1 MYRIPSTLNGD
12 LDYTQSLIDQFKT
25 GEIQAGQL
33 KSNRVP
39 MGIYE
44 QRKNQHYMLRLR
56 CAGGLVTPEQ
66 LAKIAFVG
74 HQLSTSHLHV
84 TTRQEIQIHNV
95 DIEDAIPALKKLEKV
110 GISSAGGGG
119 NTVRNM
125 MVDDRSGLTADEEFD
140 VYPYVEELTSRLIA
154 EKDSFTM
161 PRKYKVA
168 IDTSVATAN
177 YSYIADLGLQARIK
191 DGQRGFRVLIA
202 GSAASNAHTGWEV
215 FDFLPEKDLYRAAKA
230 LKNWFHKYGNR
241 RNRHK
246 ARMRYVFYKY
256 GTEEAK
262 RLYLE
267 EFEELKKDG
276 SIDFEASALPLE
288 HHKPSF
294 SPLGEKEV
302 KSEERRVKNS
312 NPLGVPADL
321 QSDGKQGTSKNEIID
336 VEAFETWKRRYAHK
350 QTNAEGLKENLWYA
364 YIPLRHGNNSTD
376 FFAEVAEYLGNYGND
391 VIRFT
396 KKEQIQVRN
405 IPEEYLTN
413 IYAFFKKLG
422 VYQIDY
428 PVVVTNLTCCT
439 GADTCRL
446 GICLPKGAI
455 DGIAKQLLDSDLNL
469 DAIPDFELRMN
480 GCTNICALATWGD
493 LGFSGRV
500 GRVGDDPYPAYT
512 IWLPVKG
519 KHEIDL
525 QQGYIAA
532 KKIPA
537 FVEDYLRDV
546 IAEQANYADYYEY
559 VAKRGVNIVKDLIA
573 KYKEVAPYS
582 EKPDTFFDFGDDEKF
597 SLIKYGK
604 AECSAGLFDIIEI
617 DQDTIR
623 EKRKEV
629 EQLLENTPQG
639 VPADLQSAG
648 KQAISGGSKVPADL
662 KSDGKQGTSKIE
674 KLLHDIVFSEN
685 RMLLVTRGLDPRTDE
700 DVYQGFEKEFIAA
713 GIIPQKFKVLTEKAR
728 NNESLISEK
737 PLIDELADLLND
749 LYQNM
754 DDSLQFKL
762 PAAQSPTDNTDNTDS
777 KEKSAESAKSARPK
791 NGSEKEEKSVS
802 SVKSVG
808 QKTGSEKEEKS
819 VSSVKSVG
827 QKNTSEKEQKSVS
840 SVKSARQKNTS
851 EKEQKSSAGEPEAIS
866 PDVKKDFRGVMCP
879 MNFVKTKIALTPM
892 QSGQILE
899 ILLDDGAPIENVP
912 GSVKNEGH
920 TILSTE
926 KVENYWKVLIKKK

>member
-12 LDYTQSLIDQFKT
+12 LDYTQSLIDQFKA

-84 TTRQEIQIHNV
+84 TTRQEIQIHNI

-276 SIDFEASALPLE
+276 SIDFEAPALPLE
-288 HHKPSF
+288 HHKPNF
-294 SPLGEKEV
+294 
-302 KSEERRVKNS
+302 
-312 NPLGVPADL
+312 PALKAPTD
-321 QSDGKQGTSKNEIID
+321 
-336 VEAFETWKRRYAHK
+336 FETWKRRYAHK

-455 DGIAKQLLDSDLNL
+455 DGIAKQLLNSDLNL

-512 IWLPVKG
+512 VWLPTKG

-559 VAKRGVNIVKDLIA
+559 VAKRGVNIVKELIA
-573 KYKEVAPYS
+573 KYKEIAPYS
-582 EKPDTFFDFGDDEKF
+582 EEPDTFFDFGDDEKF

-629 EQLLENTPQG
+629 EQLLSE
-639 VPADLQSAG
+639 G
-648 KQAISGGSKVPADL
+648 KQDTA
-662 KSDGKQGTSKIE
+662 KIE

-685 RMLLVTRGLDPRTDE
+685 RMLLVTRGLDPRTDD
-700 DVYQGFEKEFIAA
+700 DVYNGFEKEFIAA
-713 GIIPQKFKVLTEKAR
+713 GIIPQKFKILTNKAR
-728 NNESLISEK
+728 SNESLMAEK

-762 PAAQSPTDNTDNTDS
+762 PAVQNPTDNTDNTDS
-777 KEKSAESAKSARPK
+777 KEKSA
-791 NGSEKEEKSVS
+791 
-802 SVKSVG
+802 G
-808 QKTGSEKEEKS
+808 QKNRSEKEEKS

-827 QKNTSEKEQKSVS
+827 QKNTNE
-840 SVKSARQKNTS
+840 N
-851 EKEQKSSAGEPEAIS
+851 EQKSSAGEPEAIS

>member
-12 LDYTQSLIDQFKT
+12 LDYTQSLIDQFKA

-276 SIDFEASALPLE
+276 SIDFEAPALPLE
-288 HHKPSF
+288 HHKPGF
-294 SPLGEKEV
+294 
-302 KSEERRVKNS
+302 
-312 NPLGVPADL
+312 PALKAPTD
-321 QSDGKQGTSKNEIID
+321 
-336 VEAFETWKRRYAHK
+336 FETWKRRYAHK

-455 DGIAKQLLDSDLNL
+455 DGIAKQLLNSNLNL

-546 IAEQANYADYYEY
+546 IAEQANYADYYDY

-573 KYKEVAPYS
+573 KYKEIAPYS
-582 EKPDTFFDFGDDEKF
+582 EEPDTFFDFGDDEKF

-629 EQLLENTPQG
+629 EQLLGNTPQG
-639 VPADLQSAG
+639 VPADLQS
-648 KQAISGGSKVPADL
+648 
-662 KSDGKQGTSKIE
+662 DGKQETSKIE

-685 RMLLVTRGLDPRTDE
+685 RMLLVTRGLDPRTDD
-700 DVYQGFEKEFIAA
+700 DVYNGFEKEFIAA
-713 GIIPQKFKVLTEKAR
+713 GIIPQKFKVLTDKAR
-728 NNESLISEK
+728 NSESLIAEK
-737 PLIDELADLLND
+737 PLIDELANLLND

-762 PAAQSPTDNTDNTDS
+762 PAVQSPTDFTDNTNS
-777 KEKSAESAKSARPK
+777 KEKSVESNSDEEKSAESARLK
-791 NGSEKEEKSVS
+791 NRSENEEESVS

-808 QKTGSEKEEKS
+808 QKSRSE
-819 VSSVKSVG
+819 
-827 QKNTSEKEQKSVS
+827 N
-840 SVKSARQKNTS
+840 
-851 EKEQKSSAGEPEAIS
+851 EQKSSAGEPEAIS

-926 KVENYWKVLIKKK
+926 KVENYWKVLIRKK

>member
-12 LDYTQSLIDQFKT
+12 LDYTQSLIDQFKA

-276 SIDFEASALPLE
+276 SIDFEAPALPLE

-294 SPLGEKEV
+294 SPLDA
-302 KSEERRVKNS
+302 
-312 NPLGVPADL
+312 PTD
-321 QSDGKQGTSKNEIID
+321 
-336 VEAFETWKRRYAHK
+336 FETWKRRYAHK

-455 DGIAKQLLDSDLNL
+455 DGIAKQLLNSNLNL

-582 EKPDTFFDFGDDEKF
+582 EEPDTFFDFGDDEKF

-629 EQLLENTPQG
+629 EQLE
-639 VPADLQSAG
+639 D
-648 KQAISGGSKVPADL
+648 
-662 KSDGKQGTSKIE
+662 TSKIE

-713 GIIPQKFKVLTEKAR
+713 GIIPQKFKVLTDKAR
-728 NNESLISEK
+728 NNESLTAEK
-737 PLIDELADLLND
+737 ALIDELAQLLND

-762 PAAQSPTDNTDNTDS
+762 PAAQSPTDNTENTDS
-777 KEKSAESAKSARPK
+777 KEKSAESAKSAR
-791 NGSEKEEKSVS
+791 
-802 SVKSVG
+802 
-808 QKTGSEKEEKS
+808 
-819 VSSVKSVG
+819 
-827 QKNTSEKEQKSVS
+827 QKNTSE
-840 SVKSARQKNTS
+840 N
-851 EKEQKSSAGEPEAIS
+851 EQKSSAGEPEAVS

>member
-12 LDYTQSLIDQFKT
+12 LDYTQSLIDQFKA

-276 SIDFEASALPLE
+276 SIDFEAPALPLE
-288 HHKPSF
+288 HHKPNF
-294 SPLGEKEV
+294 
-302 KSEERRVKNS
+302 
-312 NPLGVPADL
+312 PALKAPTD
-321 QSDGKQGTSKNEIID
+321 
-336 VEAFETWKRRYAHK
+336 FETWKRRYAHK

-455 DGIAKQLLDSDLNL
+455 DGIAKQLLNSNLNL

-546 IAEQANYADYYEY
+546 IAEQANYADYYDY

-582 EKPDTFFDFGDDEKF
+582 EEPDTFFDFGDDEKF

-629 EQLLENTPQG
+629 ELLMGNIPQG
-639 VPADLQSAG
+639 VPADLQSDG
-648 KQAISGGSKVPADL
+648 KQA
-662 KSDGKQGTSKIE
+662 TSKIE

-700 DVYQGFEKEFIAA
+700 DVYNGFEKEFIAA
-713 GIIPQKFKVLTEKAR
+713 GIIPQKFKVLTDKAR
-728 NNESLISEK
+728 NNESLIEQK

-762 PAAQSPTDNTDNTDS
+762 PA
-777 KEKSAESAKSARPK
+777 EKTPVEQFS
-791 NGSEKEEKSVS
+791 EEKAPA
-802 SVKSVG
+802 
-808 QKTGSEKEEKS
+808 EKASAAEETETI
-819 VSSVKSVG
+819 V
-827 QKNTSEKEQKSVS
+827 
-840 SVKSARQKNTS
+840 
-851 EKEQKSSAGEPEAIS
+851 

>member
-12 LDYTQSLIDQFKT
+12 LDYTQSLIDQFKA

-56 CAGGLVTPEQ
+56 CAGGLVTPKQ

-119 NTVRNM
+119 NTIRNM

-267 EFEELKKDG
+267 EFKELKKDG
-276 SIDFEASALPLE
+276 SIDFEAPALPLE
-288 HHKPSF
+288 HHKPNF
-294 SPLGEKEV
+294 PPLKA
-302 KSEERRVKNS
+302 
-312 NPLGVPADL
+312 PTD
-321 QSDGKQGTSKNEIID
+321 
-336 VEAFETWKRRYAHK
+336 FETWKRRYAHK

-455 DGIAKQLLDSDLNL
+455 DGIAKQLLNSNLNL

-546 IAEQANYADYYEY
+546 IAEQANYADYYDY

-582 EKPDTFFDFGDDEKF
+582 EEPDTFFDFGDDEKF

-629 EQLLENTPQG
+629 ELLMKNIPQG
-639 VPADLQSAG
+639 VSADLQADG
-648 KQAISGGSKVPADL
+648 KQA
-662 KSDGKQGTSKIE
+662 TSKIE

-700 DVYQGFEKEFIAA
+700 DVYNGFEKEFIAA
-713 GIIPQKFKVLTEKAR
+713 GIIPQKFKVLTDKAR
-728 NNESLISEK
+728 NNESLIEQK

-762 PAAQSPTDNTDNTDS
+762 PA
-777 KEKSAESAKSARPK
+777 EKTPVEQVA
-791 NGSEKEEKSVS
+791 EEK
-802 SVKSVG
+802 
-808 QKTGSEKEEKS
+808 TAEEKAPAEQ
-819 VSSVKSVG
+819 VSE
-827 QKNTSEKEQKSVS
+827 EKAPAEKA
-840 SVKSARQKNTS
+840 SAAEET
-851 EKEQKSSAGEPEAIS
+851 ETIV

>member
-12 LDYTQSLIDQFKT
+12 LDYTQSLIDQFKA

-276 SIDFEASALPLE
+276 SIDFEAPALPLE
-288 HHKPSF
+288 HHKPNF
-294 SPLGEKEV
+294 
-302 KSEERRVKNS
+302 
-312 NPLGVPADL
+312 PALKAPTD
-321 QSDGKQGTSKNEIID
+321 
-336 VEAFETWKRRYAHK
+336 FETWKRRYAHK

-428 PVVVTNLTCCT
+428 PVAVTNLTCCT

-455 DGIAKQLLDSDLNL
+455 DGIAKQLLNSNLNL

-500 GRVGDDPYPAYT
+500 GRVCDDPYPAYT
-512 IWLPVKG
+512 SWLPVKG

-546 IAEQANYADYYEY
+546 IAEQANYADYYDY
-559 VAKRGVNIVKDLIA
+559 VAKRGVNIVKELIA

-582 EKPDTFFDFGDDEKF
+582 EEPDTFFDFGDDEKF

-629 EQLLENTPQG
+629 ELLMGNTPQG
-639 VPADLQSAG
+639 VPADLQSDG
-648 KQAISGGSKVPADL
+648 KQA
-662 KSDGKQGTSKIE
+662 TSKIE

-700 DVYQGFEKEFIAA
+700 DVYNGFEKEFIAA
-713 GIIPQKFKVLTEKAR
+713 GIIPQKFKVLTDKAR
-728 NNESLISEK
+728 NNESLIEQK

-762 PAAQSPTDNTDNTDS
+762 TA
-777 KEKSAESAKSARPK
+777 EKTPVEQVT
-791 NGSEKEEKSVS
+791 EEKNA
-802 SVKSVG
+802 
-808 QKTGSEKEEKS
+808 EEKAPAEQ
-819 VSSVKSVG
+819 VSE
-827 QKNTSEKEQKSVS
+827 EKAPAEKA
-840 SVKSARQKNTS
+840 SAAEET
-851 EKEQKSSAGEPEAIS
+851 ETIV

>member
-12 LDYTQSLIDQFKT
+12 LDYTQSLIDQFKA
-25 GEIQAGQL
+25 GEIPAGQL

-276 SIDFEASALPLE
+276 SIDFKAPALPLE
-288 HHKPSF
+288 HHKPNF
-294 SPLGEKEV
+294 PPLKA
-302 KSEERRVKNS
+302 
-312 NPLGVPADL
+312 PTD
-321 QSDGKQGTSKNEIID
+321 
-336 VEAFETWKRRYAHK
+336 FETWKRRYAHK

-376 FFAEVAEYLGNYGND
+376 FFAEVAEYLCNYGND

-428 PVVVTNLTCCT
+428 PVVVTNLICCT

-455 DGIAKQLLDSDLNL
+455 DGIAKQLLNSNLNL

-500 GRVGDDPYPAYT
+500 GRVGDAPYPAYT

-546 IAEQANYADYYEY
+546 IAEQVNYADYYDY

-582 EKPDTFFDFGDDEKF
+582 EEPDTFFDFGDDEKF

-629 EQLLENTPQG
+629 ELLMGNTPQG
-639 VPADLQSAG
+639 VPADLQSDG
-648 KQAISGGSKVPADL
+648 KQA
-662 KSDGKQGTSKIE
+662 TSKIE

-700 DVYQGFEKEFIAA
+700 DVYNGFEKEFIAA
-713 GIIPQKFKVLTEKAR
+713 GIIPQKFKVLTDKAR
-728 NNESLISEK
+728 NNESLIEQK

-762 PAAQSPTDNTDNTDS
+762 PA
-777 KEKSAESAKSARPK
+777 EKTPVEQIA
-791 NGSEKEEKSVS
+791 EEKAA
-802 SVKSVG
+802 
-808 QKTGSEKEEKS
+808 EEKAPAEQ
-819 VSSVKSVG
+819 VSE
-827 QKNTSEKEQKSVS
+827 EKAPAEKA
-840 SVKSARQKNTS
+840 SAAEET
-851 EKEQKSSAGEPEAIS
+851 ETIV

>member
-12 LDYTQSLIDQFKT
+12 LDYTQSLIDQFKA

-276 SIDFEASALPLE
+276 SIDFEAPALPLE
-288 HHKPSF
+288 HHKPNF
-294 SPLGEKEV
+294 
-302 KSEERRVKNS
+302 
-312 NPLGVPADL
+312 PALNASTD
-321 QSDGKQGTSKNEIID
+321 
-336 VEAFETWKRRYAHK
+336 FETWKRRYAHK

-455 DGIAKQLLDSDLNL
+455 DGIAKQLLNSDLNL

-546 IAEQANYADYYEY
+546 IAEQTNYADYYDY
-559 VAKRGVNIVKDLIA
+559 VAKRGVNIVKELIA

-582 EKPDTFFDFGDDEKF
+582 EEPDTFFDFGDDEKF

-629 EQLLENTPQG
+629 EQLLGNTPQG
-639 VPADLQSAG
+639 VPADLQS
-648 KQAISGGSKVPADL
+648 
-662 KSDGKQGTSKIE
+662 DGKQETSKIE

-685 RMLLVTRGLDPRTDE
+685 RMLLVTRGLDPRTDD
-700 DVYQGFEKEFIAA
+700 DVYNGFEKEFIAA
-713 GIIPQKFKVLTEKAR
+713 GIIPQKFKVLTDKAR
-728 NNESLISEK
+728 NSESLIAEK
-737 PLIDELADLLND
+737 PLIDELANLLND

-762 PAAQSPTDNTDNTDS
+762 PA
-777 KEKSAESAKSARPK
+777 EKTPVEQVA
-791 NGSEKEEKSVS
+791 EEK
-802 SVKSVG
+802 
-808 QKTGSEKEEKS
+808 TAEEKAPAEQ
-819 VSSVKSVG
+819 VSE
-827 QKNTSEKEQKSVS
+827 EKAPAEKA
-840 SVKSARQKNTS
+840 SAAEET
-851 EKEQKSSAGEPEAIS
+851 ETIV

>member
-12 LDYTQSLIDQFKT
+12 LDYTQSLIDQFKA

-276 SIDFEASALPLE
+276 SIDFKAPALPLE
-288 HHKPSF
+288 HHKPNF
-294 SPLGEKEV
+294 PPLKA
-302 KSEERRVKNS
+302 
-312 NPLGVPADL
+312 PTD
-321 QSDGKQGTSKNEIID
+321 
-336 VEAFETWKRRYAHK
+336 FETWKRRYAHK

-455 DGIAKQLLDSDLNL
+455 DGIAKQLLNSNLNL

-546 IAEQANYADYYEY
+546 IAEQANYADYYDY
-559 VAKRGVNIVKDLIA
+559 VAKRGVNIVKELIA

-582 EKPDTFFDFGDDEKF
+582 EEPDTFFDFGDDEKF

-629 EQLLENTPQG
+629 ELLMGNTPQG
-639 VPADLQSAG
+639 VPADLQSDG
-648 KQAISGGSKVPADL
+648 KQA
-662 KSDGKQGTSKIE
+662 TSKIE

-700 DVYQGFEKEFIAA
+700 DVYNGFEKEFIAA
-713 GIIPQKFKVLTEKAR
+713 GIIPQKFKVLTDKAR
-728 NNESLISEK
+728 NNESLIEQK

-762 PAAQSPTDNTDNTDS
+762 PA
-777 KEKSAESAKSARPK
+777 EKTPVEQVA
-791 NGSEKEEKSVS
+791 EEK
-802 SVKSVG
+802 
-808 QKTGSEKEEKS
+808 TAEEKAPAEQ
-819 VSSVKSVG
+819 VSE
-827 QKNTSEKEQKSVS
+827 EKAPAEKA
-840 SVKSARQKNTS
+840 SAAEET
-851 EKEQKSSAGEPEAIS
+851 ETIV

>member
-12 LDYTQSLIDQFKT
+12 LDYTQSLIDQFKA

-276 SIDFEASALPLE
+276 SIDFEAPALPLE
-288 HHKPSF
+288 HHKPNF
-294 SPLGEKEV
+294 PPLKA
-302 KSEERRVKNS
+302 
-312 NPLGVPADL
+312 PTD
-321 QSDGKQGTSKNEIID
+321 
-336 VEAFETWKRRYAHK
+336 FETWKRRYAHK

-455 DGIAKQLLDSDLNL
+455 DGIAKQLLNSDLNL

-546 IAEQANYADYYEY
+546 IAEQANYADYYDY
-559 VAKRGVNIVKDLIA
+559 VAKRGVNIVKELIA

-582 EKPDTFFDFGDDEKF
+582 EEPDTFFDFGDDEKF

-629 EQLLENTPQG
+629 ELLMGNTPQG
-639 VPADLQSAG
+639 VPADLQSDG
-648 KQAISGGSKVPADL
+648 KQAI
-662 KSDGKQGTSKIE
+662 SKIE

-700 DVYQGFEKEFIAA
+700 DVYNGFEKEFIAA
-713 GIIPQKFKVLTEKAR
+713 GIIPQKFKVLTDKAR
-728 NNESLISEK
+728 NNESLIEQK

-762 PAAQSPTDNTDNTDS
+762 PA
-777 KEKSAESAKSARPK
+777 EKTPVEQVA
-791 NGSEKEEKSVS
+791 EEKNA
-802 SVKSVG
+802 
-808 QKTGSEKEEKS
+808 EEKAPAEQ
-819 VSSVKSVG
+819 VSE
-827 QKNTSEKEQKSVS
+827 EKAPAEKA
-840 SVKSARQKNTS
+840 SAAEET
-851 EKEQKSSAGEPEAIS
+851 ETIV

>member
-12 LDYTQSLIDQFKT
+12 LDYTQSLIDQFKA

-191 DGQRGFRVLIA
+191 DGQRGFRMLIA
-202 GSAASNAHTGWEV
+202 GSAASNAHTGWEI

-276 SIDFEASALPLE
+276 SIDFEAPALPLE
-288 HHKPSF
+288 HHKPNF
-294 SPLGEKEV
+294 
-302 KSEERRVKNS
+302 
-312 NPLGVPADL
+312 PALKAPTD
-321 QSDGKQGTSKNEIID
+321 
-336 VEAFETWKRRYAHK
+336 FETWKRRYAHK

-455 DGIAKQLLDSDLNL
+455 DGIAKQLLNSDLNL

-512 IWLPVKG
+512 VWLPTKG

-559 VAKRGVNIVKDLIA
+559 VAKRGVNIVKELIA
-573 KYKEVAPYS
+573 KYKEIAPYS
-582 EKPDTFFDFGDDEKF
+582 EEPDTFFDFGDDEKF

-629 EQLLENTPQG
+629 EQLLSE
-639 VPADLQSAG
+639 G
-648 KQAISGGSKVPADL
+648 KQDTA
-662 KSDGKQGTSKIE
+662 KIE

-685 RMLLVTRGLDPRTDE
+685 RMLLVTRGLDPRTDD
-700 DVYQGFEKEFIAA
+700 DVYNGFEKEFIAA
-713 GIIPQKFKVLTEKAR
+713 GIIPQKFKILTNKAR
-728 NNESLISEK
+728 SNESLMAEK

-762 PAAQSPTDNTDNTDS
+762 PAVQNPTDNTDNTDS
-777 KEKSAESAKSARPK
+777 KEKSA
-791 NGSEKEEKSVS
+791 
-802 SVKSVG
+802 G
-808 QKTGSEKEEKS
+808 QKNRSEKEEKS

-827 QKNTSEKEQKSVS
+827 QKNTNE
-840 SVKSARQKNTS
+840 N
-851 EKEQKSSAGEPEAIS
+851 EQKSSAGEPGATS

>member
-12 LDYTQSLIDQFKT
+12 LDYTQSLIDQFKA

-276 SIDFEASALPLE
+276 SIDFEAPALPLE
-288 HHKPSF
+288 HHKPNF
-294 SPLGEKEV
+294 PPLKA
-302 KSEERRVKNS
+302 
-312 NPLGVPADL
+312 PTD
-321 QSDGKQGTSKNEIID
+321 
-336 VEAFETWKRRYAHK
+336 FETWKRRYAHK

-455 DGIAKQLLDSDLNL
+455 DGIAKQLLNSDLNL

-500 GRVGDDPYPAYT
+500 GRMSDDPYPAYT

-546 IAEQANYADYYEY
+546 IAEQANYADYYDY
-559 VAKRGVNIVKDLIA
+559 VAKRGVNIVKNLIA
-573 KYKEVAPYS
+573 KYKKVAPYS
-582 EKPDTFFDFGDDEKF
+582 EEPDTFFDFGDDEKF

-629 EQLLENTPQG
+629 EQLE
-639 VPADLQSAG
+639 D
-648 KQAISGGSKVPADL
+648 
-662 KSDGKQGTSKIE
+662 TSKIE

-685 RMLLVTRGLDPRTDE
+685 RMLLVTRGLDPRTDD
-700 DVYQGFEKEFIAA
+700 DVYNGFEKEFIAA
-713 GIIPQKFKVLTEKAR
+713 GIIPKKFKVLTDKAR
-728 NNESLISEK
+728 NNESLIAYK
-737 PLIDELADLLND
+737 PLIDELADLLNE

-762 PAAQSPTDNTDNTDS
+762 PAAQSPTDNTDNTDL
-777 KEKSAESAKSARPK
+777 KEKSAESAKSARQK
-791 NGSEKEEKSVS
+791 DTSEN
-802 SVKSVG
+802 
-808 QKTGSEKEEKS
+808 EEKS

-827 QKNTSEKEQKSVS
+827 QKNTSENEQKP
-840 SVKSARQKNTS
+840 
-851 EKEQKSSAGEPEAIS
+851 SAGEPEAIS

-899 ILLDDGAPIENVP
+899 ILLDAGAPIENVP

>member
-1 MYRIPSTLNGD
+1 MYRIPSTLKGD
-12 LDYTQSLIDQFKT
+12 LDYTQSLIDQFKA

-95 DIEDAIPALKKLEKV
+95 DIEDAVPALRKLEKT

-125 MVDDRSGLTADEEFD
+125 MVDDRSGLTAEEEFD

-168 IDTSVATAN
+168 IDTSVDTAN

-191 DGQRGFRVLIA
+191 DGKRGFRVLIA

-267 EFEELKKDG
+267 EFEALKKDP
-276 SIDFEASALPLE
+276 SIDFVAPALPLE

-294 SPLGEKEV
+294 SPLGEKEGNNA
-302 KSEERRVKNS
+302 STYFDR
-312 NPLGVPADL
+312 
-321 QSDGKQGTSKNEIID
+321 
-336 VEAFETWKRRYAHK
+336 EAFETWKRRYAHK

-405 IPEEYLTN
+405 IPEEYLPD

-422 VYQIDY
+422 VYQVDY

-455 DGIAKQLLDSDLNL
+455 DAIAKQLLNSDLNL
-469 DAIPDFELRMN
+469 DTIPDFELRMN

-512 IWLPVKG
+512 VWLPVKG
-519 KHEIDL
+519 KHEINL

-546 IAEQANYADYYEY
+546 IQEQANYADYYDY
-559 VAKRGVNIVKDLIA
+559 VAKRGAGFIKELIA
-573 KYKEVAPYS
+573 KYKEIAPFT
-582 EKPDTFFDFGDDEKF
+582 EEPDTFYDFGDDEKF

-623 EKRKEV
+623 EKLGEIDKI
-629 EQLLENTPQG
+629 LGDDKSHT
-639 VPADLQSAG
+639 DLTNLTDIVNEEDA
-648 KQAISGGSKVPADL
+648 K
-662 KSDGKQGTSKIE
+662 KIE

-700 DVYQGFEKEFIAA
+700 DVYNGFEKEFIAA
-713 GIIPQKFKVLTEKAR
+713 GIIPQKFKVLTDKAR
-728 NNESLISEK
+728 NNESLIEQK

-762 PAAQSPTDNTDNTDS
+762 PAVQSPTDFTDNTDS
-777 KEKSAESAKSARPK
+777 KEKSAGQK
-791 NGSEKEEKSVS
+791 NRSEDEDKSVS

-808 QKTGSEKEEKS
+808 QKS
-819 VSSVKSVG
+819 
-827 QKNTSEKEQKSVS
+827 TSE
-840 SVKSARQKNTS
+840 N
-851 EKEQKSSAGEPEAIS
+851 EQKSSAGEPEAIS

>member
-12 LDYTQSLIDQFKT
+12 LDYTQSLIDQFKA

-168 IDTSVATAN
+168 IDTSEATAN

-267 EFEELKKDG
+267 EFEKLKKDG
-276 SIDFEASALPLE
+276 SIDFEAPALPLE
-288 HHKPSF
+288 HHKPNF
-294 SPLGEKEV
+294 
-302 KSEERRVKNS
+302 
-312 NPLGVPADL
+312 PALKAPTD
-321 QSDGKQGTSKNEIID
+321 
-336 VEAFETWKRRYAHK
+336 FETWKRRYAHK

-455 DGIAKQLLDSDLNL
+455 DGIAKQLLNSNLNL

-546 IAEQANYADYYEY
+546 IAEQANYADYYDY
-559 VAKRGVNIVKDLIA
+559 VAKRGVNIVKELIA

-582 EKPDTFFDFGDDEKF
+582 EEPDTFFDFGDDEKF

-629 EQLLENTPQG
+629 ELLMGNIPQG
-639 VPADLQSAG
+639 VPTDLQ
-648 KQAISGGSKVPADL
+648 
-662 KSDGKQGTSKIE
+662 SDGKQATSKIE

-700 DVYQGFEKEFIAA
+700 DVYNGFEKEFIAA
-713 GIIPQKFKVLTEKAR
+713 GIIPQKFKVLTDKAR
-728 NNESLISEK
+728 NNESLIEQK

-762 PAAQSPTDNTDNTDS
+762 PA
-777 KEKSAESAKSARPK
+777 EKTPVEQVA
-791 NGSEKEEKSVS
+791 EEKNA
-802 SVKSVG
+802 
-808 QKTGSEKEEKS
+808 EEKAPAEQ
-819 VSSVKSVG
+819 VSE
-827 QKNTSEKEQKSVS
+827 EKAPAEKA
-840 SVKSARQKNTS
+840 SAAEET
-851 EKEQKSSAGEPEAIS
+851 ETIA

>member
-12 LDYTQSLIDQFKT
+12 LDYTQSLIDQFKA

-276 SIDFEASALPLE
+276 SIDFKAPALPLE
-288 HHKPSF
+288 HHKPNF
-294 SPLGEKEV
+294 PPLKA
-302 KSEERRVKNS
+302 
-312 NPLGVPADL
+312 PTD
-321 QSDGKQGTSKNEIID
+321 
-336 VEAFETWKRRYAHK
+336 FETWKRRYAHK

-455 DGIAKQLLDSDLNL
+455 DGIAKQLLNSNLNL

-546 IAEQANYADYYEY
+546 IAEQANYADYYDY
-559 VAKRGVNIVKDLIA
+559 VAKRGVNIVKELIA

-582 EKPDTFFDFGDDEKF
+582 EEPDTFFDFGDDEKF

-629 EQLLENTPQG
+629 GLLMGNIPQG
-639 VPADLQSAG
+639 VPADLQSDG
-648 KQAISGGSKVPADL
+648 KQA
-662 KSDGKQGTSKIE
+662 TSKIE

-700 DVYQGFEKEFIAA
+700 DVYNGFEKEFIAA
-713 GIIPQKFKVLTEKAR
+713 GIIPQKFKVLTDKAR
-728 NNESLISEK
+728 NNESLIEQK

-762 PAAQSPTDNTDNTDS
+762 PA
-777 KEKSAESAKSARPK
+777 EKTPVEQVS
-791 NGSEKEEKSVS
+791 EEKAPA
-802 SVKSVG
+802 
-808 QKTGSEKEEKS
+808 EKASAAEETETI
-819 VSSVKSVG
+819 V
-827 QKNTSEKEQKSVS
+827 
-840 SVKSARQKNTS
+840 
-851 EKEQKSSAGEPEAIS
+851 

>member
-12 LDYTQSLIDQFKT
+12 LDYTQSLIDQFKA

-276 SIDFEASALPLE
+276 SIDFEAPALPLE
-288 HHKPSF
+288 HHKPNF
-294 SPLGEKEV
+294 
-302 KSEERRVKNS
+302 
-312 NPLGVPADL
+312 PALKAPTD
-321 QSDGKQGTSKNEIID
+321 
-336 VEAFETWKRRYAHK
+336 FETWKRRYAHK
-350 QTNAEGLKENLWYA
+350 QTNAEGLKEDLWYA

-455 DGIAKQLLDSDLNL
+455 DGIAKQLLNSDLNL

-546 IAEQANYADYYEY
+546 IAEQANYADYYDY
-559 VAKRGVNIVKDLIA
+559 VAKRGVNIVKELIA

-582 EKPDTFFDFGDDEKF
+582 EEPDTFFDFGDDEKF

-629 EQLLENTPQG
+629 GLLMGNIPQG
-639 VPADLQSAG
+639 VPADLQSDG
-648 KQAISGGSKVPADL
+648 KQA
-662 KSDGKQGTSKIE
+662 TSKIE

-700 DVYQGFEKEFIAA
+700 DVYNGFEKEFIAA
-713 GIIPQKFKVLTEKAR
+713 GIIPQKFKVLTDKAR
-728 NNESLISEK
+728 NNESLIEQK

-762 PAAQSPTDNTDNTDS
+762 TA
-777 KEKSAESAKSARPK
+777 EKTPVEQVA
-791 NGSEKEEKSVS
+791 EEKNA
-802 SVKSVG
+802 
-808 QKTGSEKEEKS
+808 EEKAPAEQ
-819 VSSVKSVG
+819 VSE
-827 QKNTSEKEQKSVS
+827 EKAPAEKA
-840 SVKSARQKNTS
+840 SAAEET
-851 EKEQKSSAGEPEAIS
+851 ETIV

>member
-12 LDYTQSLIDQFKT
+12 LDYTQSLIDQFKA

-262 RLYLE
+262 RLYFE

-276 SIDFEASALPLE
+276 SIDFKAPALPLE
-288 HHKPSF
+288 HHKPNF
-294 SPLGEKEV
+294 PPLKA
-302 KSEERRVKNS
+302 
-312 NPLGVPADL
+312 PTD
-321 QSDGKQGTSKNEIID
+321 
-336 VEAFETWKRRYAHK
+336 FETWKRRYAHK

-455 DGIAKQLLDSDLNL
+455 DGIAKQLLVSNLNL

-546 IAEQANYADYYEY
+546 IAEQANYADYYDY
-559 VAKRGVNIVKDLIA
+559 VAKRGVNIVKELIA

-582 EKPDTFFDFGDDEKF
+582 EEPDTFFDFGDDEKF

-629 EQLLENTPQG
+629 ELLMGNTPQG
-639 VPADLQSAG
+639 VPADLQSDG
-648 KQAISGGSKVPADL
+648 KQAI
-662 KSDGKQGTSKIE
+662 SKIE

-700 DVYQGFEKEFIAA
+700 DVYNGFEKEFIAA
-713 GIIPQKFKVLTEKAR
+713 GIISQKFKVLTDKAR
-728 NNESLISEK
+728 NNESLIEQK

-762 PAAQSPTDNTDNTDS
+762 PA
-777 KEKSAESAKSARPK
+777 EKTPVEQVA
-791 NGSEKEEKSVS
+791 EEK
-802 SVKSVG
+802 
-808 QKTGSEKEEKS
+808 TAEEKAPAEQ
-819 VSSVKSVG
+819 VSE
-827 QKNTSEKEQKSVS
+827 EKAPAEKA
-840 SVKSARQKNTS
+840 SAAEET
-851 EKEQKSSAGEPEAIS
+851 ETIV

>member
-12 LDYTQSLIDQFKT
+12 LDYTQSLIDQFKA

-276 SIDFEASALPLE
+276 SIDFEAPALPLE
-288 HHKPSF
+288 HHKPNF
-294 SPLGEKEV
+294 PPLKA
-302 KSEERRVKNS
+302 
-312 NPLGVPADL
+312 PTD
-321 QSDGKQGTSKNEIID
+321 
-336 VEAFETWKRRYAHK
+336 FETWKRRYAHK

-455 DGIAKQLLDSDLNL
+455 DGIAKQLLNSNLNL

-546 IAEQANYADYYEY
+546 IAEQANYADYYDY
-559 VAKRGVNIVKDLIA
+559 VAKRGVNIVKELIA
-573 KYKEVAPYS
+573 KYKEVAPYA
-582 EKPDTFFDFGDDEKF
+582 EEPDTFFDFGDDEKF

-629 EQLLENTPQG
+629 ELLMGNIPQG
-639 VPADLQSAG
+639 VPADLQSDG
-648 KQAISGGSKVPADL
+648 KQA
-662 KSDGKQGTSKIE
+662 TSKIE

-700 DVYQGFEKEFIAA
+700 DVYNGFEKEFIAA
-713 GIIPQKFKVLTEKAR
+713 GIIPQKFKVLTDKAR
-728 NNESLISEK
+728 NNESLIEQK

-762 PAAQSPTDNTDNTDS
+762 TA
-777 KEKSAESAKSARPK
+777 EKTPVEQVA
-791 NGSEKEEKSVS
+791 EEKAA
-802 SVKSVG
+802 
-808 QKTGSEKEEKS
+808 EEKTPAE
-819 VSSVKSVG
+819 
-827 QKNTSEKEQKSVS
+827 QASEEKAPAEKA
-840 SVKSARQKNTS
+840 SAAEET
-851 EKEQKSSAGEPEAIS
+851 ETIV

-879 MNFVKTKIALTPM
+879 MNFVKTKIALTQM